1 MFGLMMQVMM
11 GRIGS
16 LIGADRARVAIAPG
30 VERHHRAIFGLT
42 LGSRV
47 GNRGAGI
54 GLGAAYGFVWWILG
68 PLLLMPTRMGMGPM
82 CAMALDTYLIDRG
95 VATDRRTRQKVQR
108 TAVQRSR
115 GELRSDG
122 YLKRRPSVAAV
133 ASLGSIDAEIAYCL
147 GDGTTAGWNDP
158 RPYVVKLYRRASQIA
173 STRSAAACSKV
184 MTIAGVRKL
193 AFCVLW

>member
-1 MFGLMMQVMM
+1 
-11 GRIGS
+11 
-16 LIGADRARVAIAPG
+16 
-30 VERHHRAIFGLT
+30 
-42 LGSRV
+42 
-47 GNRGAGI
+47 
-54 GLGAAYGFVWWILG
+54 
-68 PLLLMPTRMGMGPM
+68 MGPM

-108 TAVQRSR
+108 SR

-122 YLKRRPSVAAV
+122 YLKRRPPLAAV
-133 ASLGSIDAEIAYCL
+133 ASLGSIDADIAYCL

-158 RPYVVKLYRRASQIA
+158 RPYVVKLYRPASQIA